1 MADVSKSK
9 QQIPAERPTARE
21 EEILAAAC
29 RAMARL
35 GFGET
40 RISDVAREAGTSTG
54 TVHYYFETKDDV
66 LVAALKWANDE
77 AYRRLDQELE
87 RADGATAKLRH
98 FIEVALPYS
107 VDARN
112 EWLLWLEFWT
122 RALRRPDLAEASA
135 HVSERW
141 RRYFFDIVSEGVAAG
156 EFRPVAPAE
165 EVAERLVALVD
176 GLGLAAVA
184 RSIEADTFRGL
195 VYRFAAE
202 QLGVPLQP
210 LETDG
215 GLAPA
220 SQSGA

>member
-1 MADVSKSK
+1 MADMAKSE
-9 QQIPAERPTARE
+9 QQIPTGRPATRE

-35 GFGET
+35 GFGGT

-77 AYRRLDQELE
+77 AYRRLDEELA
-87 RADGATAKLRH
+87 RADGATAKLKH

-107 VDARN
+107 ADARD

-122 RALRRPDLAEASA
+122 WALRRPDLAEASA

-156 EFRPVAPAE
+156 EFRPVAAAE

-184 RSIEADTFRGL
+184 RSMTPETFSGL
-195 VYRFAAE
+195 VHRFAAE
-202 QLGVPLQP
+202 QLRVPLQE
-210 LETDG
+210 LEAPR
-215 GLAPA
+215 GLAPP

>member
-1 MADVSKSK
+1 MADRAKSER
-9 QQIPAERPTARE
+9 QSSTGRPATRE

-40 RISDVAREAGTSTG
+40 RVSDVAREAGTSTG

-87 RADGATAKLRH
+87 RAEGARAKLKH

-107 VDARN
+107 VEARN

-122 RALRRPDLAEASA
+122 RALRRPDLAAARSE
-135 HVSERW
+135 VSERW
-141 RRYFFDIVSEGVAAG
+141 RRYFFDIVSEGVATG
-156 EFRPVAPAE
+156 EFQPSAPAE

-176 GLGLAAVA
+176 GLGLHAVA
-184 RSIEADTFRGL
+184 GSISPENFNGL

-202 QLGVPLQP
+202 QLGVSMRE
-210 LETDG
+210 LEAAG
-215 GLAPA
+215 EPAPVPT
-220 SQSGA
+220 SGA

>member
-1 MADVSKSK
+1 MADRAKSV
-9 QQIPAERPTARE
+9 QQLPTERPATRE

-40 RISDVAREAGTSTG
+40 RISDVALEAGTSTG

-66 LVAALKWANDE
+66 LVAALKWANE
-77 AYRRLDQELE
+77 GAYRRLDEELE
-87 RADGATAKLRH
+87 RADGARAKLAH

-107 VDARN
+107 ADGRN

-122 RALRRPDLAEASA
+122 RALRRPDLAEASG
-135 HVSERW
+135 HVTERW
-141 RRYFFDIVSEGVAAG
+141 RRYFFDIVAEGVAAG

-165 EVAERLVALVD
+165 EVSERLIALVD

-184 RSIEADTFRGL
+184 GSVAPEAFSRL
-195 VYRFAAE
+195 VHRFAAE
-202 QLGVPLQP
+202 QLGVPLEE
-210 LETDG
+210 LEAG
-215 GLAPA
+215 APA
-220 SQSGA
+220 SSSQSDA